1 MGCYL
6 ADLFTERVSITLPER
21 YFLRGRIAGNVVRQ
35 LGAPRTERKLA
46 LDYNTKGFFSDVAE
60 RPSVALLRRGLKP
73 PRTHDQ
79 IVRIDEVVPI
89 SSLDEVLSRPSV
101 RWQKP
106 AAREPAEM
114 TLEEFAELHKA
125 IRSTWIDAL
134 SLREEQYEDD
144 RPVVSGFRPPQIGAI
159 HAIKAHWVVSDA
171 PATLVMPTG
180 TGKTETMLGIFVS
193 ANVDKLLVV
202 VPSDQLR
209 TQISEKFVTLG
220 VLKKFGL
227 LKDDALYPV
236 VATLK
241 RAPTSLDEVD
251 ALFGRAQVVV
261 ATMQSVSRLSIELKD
276 RIATHV
282 THLFVDEAHH
292 IGATT
297 WKAFKTHFAR
307 QNRRI
312 LQFTATP
319 YRNDKKRVDG
329 KFIFV
334 YPLHRAREQHL
345 FRPVQYIPIMES
357 DPTHADMSIIRE
369 VGAALD
375 RDLHKGLNHLA
386 MARTSTIDRAR
397 NLLTLYQRHLPQHP
411 AELVHSKMP
420 ASQREEALQRLRSG
434 TIRIIVCVDMLG
446 EGFDLPRLKI
456 AGLHDRHQSEAV
468 TLQFIGRFTRAEAG
482 LGDATVIAGVSLEDP
497 REWLNALYKEDAD
510 WNTLLETGSESRVEH
525 QRRREELYSGLDS
538 DFDAI
543 PVETVT
549 PKLNAH
555 IFRTHCDLW
564 SPQALEGIEATSV
577 GLVEGPV
584 INDDLRLVLAVTRH
598 EAGLRWTR
606 VKQPTDVV
614 YNLVM
619 AHWAQEEE
627 LLYVHS
633 YPEDGL
639 VFSIARLLCGDS
651 VELLQGEAVF
661 RVLHGFRRVMLTN
674 LGVKETQ
681 VKPIRFQLST
691 GIDITEQLELTV
703 ENRSRIKTNLFGTGY
718 TDDPVYVGDDV
729 DELQAGKR
737 SIGCS
742 TKGKIWSQEGTVS
755 PDDWIRWCQSIGP
768 KIADES
774 INTEMVLRNVLRPK
788 RQQDFP
794 AGKIPISIDWPE
806 GLSVSDEDRT
816 NIAFGEQSVPLSEC
830 DLEISAFESGA
841 PVRFRLRSAE
851 LLAEFE
857 ADIRDGIALFR
868 RCTASLVTIT
878 RGKRIR
884 DILDLFRE
892 DPPAIRFTDGDMLV
906 GADLASAPGDDR
918 PFFDVALIQGLSWE
932 GVDITKESQGPSRQ
946 SGTVQNA
953 TIARLLATNPSYD
966 FIFDGDA
973 SGEVADVVA
982 IRRQGRFL
990 DVELY
995 HCKFSSEGTPGARV
1009 ADLYEVCGQAM
1020 KAVRWA
1026 DPRSKFLQRL
1036 RKQEENRQKRGQ
1048 QTRFIVGD
1056 RAILDDWLANR
1067 RELVARFSMT
1077 LVQPGYSKA
1086 RTASEHLP
1094 ILGAVQAYLQQT
1106 YNISLNFWSSP

>member
-1 MGCYL
+1 MV
-6 ADLFTERVSITLPER
+6 DLFTERVRITLPER
-21 YFLRGRIAGNVVRQ
+21 YLLRGRVAGNLVRQ
-35 LGAPRTERKLA
+35 LDAPRTDLHVA
-46 LDYNTKGFFSDVAE
+46 LDANAKGYFSDLADQ
-60 RPSVALLRRGLKP
+60 PSIALLRRGLKP
-73 PRTHDQ
+73 PSRYDQ
-79 IVRIDEVVPI
+79 IVRIDEVMPI
-89 SSLDEVLSRPSV
+89 SSIQDVLSRPSV

-106 AAREPAEM
+106 SLLDPAKISARDFPER
-114 TLEEFAELHKA
+114 HKT
-125 IRSTWIDAL
+125 IRSTWANAL
-134 SLREEQYEDD
+134 SLREEEYEGE
-144 RPVVSGFRPPQIGAI
+144 RCVVFGFRPPQIGAI
-159 HAIKAHWVVSDA
+159 HSIKAHWVVSDA
-171 PATLVMPTG
+171 PSTLVMPTG
-180 TGKTETMLGIFVS
+180 TGKTETMLGVFVS
-193 ANVDKLLVV
+193 ANIDKLLVI

-227 LKDDALYPV
+227 LKEMALYPI

-241 RAPTSLDEVD
+241 KAPTSFEEVD
-251 ALFGRAQVVV
+251 AIFGRAQVIV
-261 ATMQSVSRLSIELKD
+261 ATMQSVSRLPVELKD
-276 RIATHV
+276 RIAAHV

-292 IGATT
+292 IGAAT
-297 WKAFKTHFAR
+297 WKAFKTHFVR
-307 QNRRI
+307 QKRLI

-319 YRNDKKRVDG
+319 YRNDNKRVDG

-334 YPLHRAREQHL
+334 YPLRRAREQHL
-345 FRPVQYIPIMES
+345 FRPVHYIPVMES
-357 DPTHADMSIIRE
+357 ELAQADLSIIHE

-375 RDLHKGLNHLA
+375 RDLHEGLDHLA

-397 NLLTLYQRHLPQHP
+397 DLLALYQKHLPRHA

-420 ASQREEALQRLRSG
+420 ASQREVALQRLRSG
-434 TIRIIVCVDMLG
+434 AIRIIVCVDMLG

-456 AGLHDRHQSEAV
+456 AGLHDRHHSEAV
-468 TLQFIGRFTRAEAG
+468 TLQFIGRFTRAETG

-497 REWLNALYKEDAD
+497 KEWLNALYKEDAD
-510 WNTLLETGSESRVEH
+510 WNTLLETGSENRVEH
-525 QRRREELYSGLDS
+525 QRRREELYTGLDA
-538 DFDAI
+538 DFEAI

-549 PKLNAH
+549 PKLNTH
-555 IFRTHCDLW
+555 VFRTHCDLW
-564 SPQALEGIEATSV
+564 DPQALERIETPSI
-577 GLVEGPV
+577 GLVEGPIV
-584 INDDLRLVLAVTRH
+584 NDELRLVMAVTRH
-598 EAGLRWTR
+598 EDGLRWTR
-606 VKQPTDVV
+606 VKEPTNVV

-619 AHWAQEEE
+619 AHWDQEKE

-639 VFSIARLLCGDS
+639 AIAVARLLCGTD

-703 ENRSRIKTNLFGTGY
+703 ENRSRVKTNLFGTGY
-718 TDDPVYVGDDV
+718 VDEPVYAGDDI
-729 DELQAGKR
+729 DEVQAGKR

-774 INTEMVLRNVLRPK
+774 INTDMVLRNVLRPK

-816 NIAFGEQSVPLSEC
+816 DISFGEQSIPLSEC
-830 DLEISAFESGA
+830 DLEISAFEMGA
-841 PVRFRLRSAE
+841 PVRFRLRSAG
-851 LLAEFE
+851 LSAEFE
-857 ADIRDGIALFR
+857 AGIRDGVATFR
-868 RCTASLVTIT
+868 RRTGALVTIT
-878 RGKRIR
+878 RRKRTR

-892 DPPAIRFTDGDMLV
+892 DPPAIRFTDGDMLI
-906 GADLASAPGDDR
+906 GADLASVPGDDK
-918 PFFDVALIQGLSWE
+918 PLFDAAKMEALSWE
-932 GVDITKESQGPSRQ
+932 GIDITQESQGPRRQ
-946 SGTVQNA
+946 TGTVQYA
-953 TIARLLATNPSYD
+953 TIARLLAAEPAYD
-966 FIFDGDA
+966 VIFDGDA

-982 IRRQGRFL
+982 MRRQGRFL

-995 HCKFSSEGTPGARV
+995 HCKFSSKNKPGARV
-1009 ADLYEVCGQAM
+1009 EDLYEICGQAM

-1036 RKQEENRQKRGQ
+1036 RRQEENRQKAGQ

-1056 RAILDDWLANR
+1056 RPMLDDWLANR
-1067 RELVARFSMT
+1067 RDLVARFSMT

-1086 RTASEHLP
+1086 KTAADHLP
-1094 ILGAVQAYLQQT
+1094 ILGSVQNYLHQT
-1106 YNISLNFWSSP
+1106 YNIGLRFWGSS

>member
-1 MGCYL
+1 M
-6 ADLFTERVSITLPER
+6 
-21 YFLRGRIAGNVVRQ
+21 LRGRVAGNLVQQ
-35 LGAPRTERKLA
+35 LSAPRAEYDVA
-46 LDYNTKGFFSDVAE
+46 LDVNTKGYFGDVAE
-60 RPSVALLRRGLKP
+60 RPSIALLRRGLKP
-73 PRTHDQ
+73 PPNYDQ

-89 SSLDEVLSRPSV
+89 PSIQEVLSRSSV

-106 AAREPAEM
+106 APLVPEQISFG
-114 TLEEFAELHKA
+114 EFTERHKA
-125 IRSTWIDAL
+125 IRATWHEAL
-134 SLREEQYEDD
+134 SLREEEYEGDLC
-144 RPVVSGFRPPQIGAI
+144 VIKGFRPPQIGAI

-171 PATLVMPTG
+171 PSTLVMPTG
-180 TGKTETMLGIFVS
+180 TGKTETMLGVFVS
-193 ANVDKLLVV
+193 ADVDKLLVI

-227 LKDDALYPV
+227 LKEATLYPI

-241 RAPTSLDEVD
+241 RAPTSLEELD
-251 ALFGRAQVVV
+251 AIFGRAQVVV
-261 ATMQSVSRLSIELKD
+261 ATMQSVSRLSVELKD
-276 RIATHV
+276 RIASHV

-292 IGATT
+292 IGAAT
-297 WKAFKTHFAR
+297 WKAFKTHFVR
-307 QNRRI
+307 QKRLI

-319 YRNDKKRVDG
+319 YRNDNKRVDG

-334 YPLHRAREQHL
+334 YPLRRAREQHL
-345 FRPVQYIPIMES
+345 FRPVRYIPVMES
-357 DPTHADMSIIRE
+357 DSAQADLSIIRE
-369 VGAALD
+369 VGEALD
-375 RDLHKGLNHLA
+375 RDLFKGLDHLA
-386 MARTSTIDRAR
+386 MARTSTIDRAQA
-397 NLLTLYQRHLPQHP
+397 LLADYRKHLPRHV

-420 ASQREEALQRLRSG
+420 ASQREDALRRLRSG
-434 TIRIIVCVDMLG
+434 AIRIIVCVDMLG

-456 AGLHDRHQSEAV
+456 AGLHDRHRSEAV

-497 REWLNALYKEDAD
+497 KEWLNALYKEDAD

-525 QRRREELYSGLDS
+525 QRRREELYTGLDA
-538 DFDAI
+538 DFEAI

-549 PKLNAH
+549 PKLNTH
-555 IFRTHCDLW
+555 VFRTHCDLW
-564 SPQALEGIEATSV
+564 DPRALERIETPSV
-577 GLVEGPV
+577 GLVEGPI
-584 INDDLRLVLAVTRH
+584 INDELRLVMAVTRH
-598 EAGLRWTR
+598 EDGLRWTR
-606 VKQPTDVV
+606 VKEPTNVV

-619 AHWAQEEE
+619 AHWDQEKE

-639 VFSIARLLCGDS
+639 VIAVAKLLCGTN

-703 ENRSRIKTNLFGTGY
+703 ENRSRIKTNLFGSGY
-718 TDDPVYVGDDV
+718 VDEPVCAGDDI

-794 AGKIPISIDWPE
+794 PGKIPISIDWPE

-816 NIAFGEQSVPLSEC
+816 DISFGEQPVPLSEC
-830 DLEISAFESGA
+830 ELEISAFETGA
-841 PVRFRLRSAE
+841 PVRFRLRSTG

-857 ADIRDGIALFR
+857 ADIRDGVATFR
-868 RCTASLVTIT
+868 RRTDALVTIT
-878 RGKRIR
+878 RGKRTR

-892 DPPAIRFTDGDMLV
+892 DPPAIRFTDGDMLI
-906 GADLASAPGDDR
+906 GADLASAPGDDK
-918 PFFDVALIQGLSWE
+918 PLFDATKIEALSWDE
-932 GVDITKESQGPSRQ
+932 VDITQESQGPLRH
-946 SGTVQNA
+946 SGTVQYA
-953 TIARLLATNPSYD
+953 TIARLLAAEPPYD
-966 FIFDGDA
+966 VIFDGDA
-973 SGEVADVVA
+973 SGEVADVIA

-995 HCKFSSEGTPGARV
+995 HCKFSSKDKPGARV
-1009 ADLYEVCGQAM
+1009 GDLYEICGQAM

-1036 RKQEENRQKRGQ
+1036 RRQEENRQKAGQ

-1056 RAILDDWLANR
+1056 RPMLDDWLSNR
-1067 RELVARFSMT
+1067 RDLVARFSMT

-1086 RTASEHLP
+1086 KAASEHLP
-1094 ILGAVQAYLQQT
+1094 ILGSVQAYLHQT
-1106 YNISLNFWSSP
+1106 YNISLSFWSSP